1 MFNRNLVAATLTA
14 FFLQSWFSSS
24 LSANTATTEFST
36 LLPESVSIDEA
47 AHAAKENKCTMPSC
61 MAVIRLNRLFDIIEQ
76 GEDSTMGAAH
86 YFSRD
91 QPTVE
96 EKRLHAILLD
106 HPNRLGPMC
115 ALLTSLASRY
125 GIPGGEQGK
134 DFELF
139 VGVEAIDMALRMDG
153 HGPPHCLPAVLA
165 AMPRTQEADTAI
177 ANARDLCE
185 GEPVARNPC
194 ARIVRPAKP

>member
-1 MFNRNLVAATLTA
+1 MVDQIRLTGCHTQA
-14 FFLQSWFSSS
+14 C
-24 LSANTATTEFST
+24 A
-36 LLPESVSIDEA
+36 
-47 AHAAKENKCTMPSC
+47 
-61 MAVIRLNRLFDIIEQ
+61 AVIRFYRIEDIIED
-76 GEDSTMGAAH
+76 GEATTVGTPH
-86 YFSRD
+86 YFNPN

-106 HPNRLGPMC
+106 HPNRFGPMC

-194 ARIVRPAKP
+194 ARIVRPAEP